1 MEAAGWRMEV
11 NLDRPRITLA
21 SSPIP
26 LRVSRSPLSSGG
38 GAGSHSSLYFS
49 KIWRGSGQH
58 DGLKQ
63 QHIVDF
69 LTGKLRAPST
79 DPKSKKGPPRWKTR
93 SAACGVARLIL
104 HYGEQLDE
112 ALANDWPM
120 EELPTLPEV
129 CGAQTKRIAQL
140 ESQLAAANLQVAK
153 VIDAHRKI
161 KERSAAASKA
171 RTAAGRALKESVAA
185 ARADATRQ
193 TEARFQQRHTK
204 EMDAL
209 ELTFDEALTESQAA
223 ERRAEAELEQA
234 QAELV
239 ELEQSRME
247 LDEARDEAQAALD
260 AKVELNRL
268 RNTANAAKRTALDA
282 CEKAEELAE
291 KRLRRA
297 NFPIRASVVSY
308 SVSLAGLET
317 TLLCLELCPMGWK

>member
-1 MEAAGWRMEV
+1 MCG
-11 NLDRPRITLA
+11 
-21 SSPIP
+21 IP
-26 LRVSRSPLSSGG
+26 ALQRGRRQLS
-38 GAGSHSSLYFS
+38 LLLLLFS

-58 DGLKQ
+58 DGLNE
-63 QHIVDF
+63 HHLRDL
-69 LTGKLRAPST
+69 LTGKLQAPST
-79 DPKSKKGPPRWKTR
+79 DPKSKKGPPRWRTR

-140 ESQLAAANLQVAK
+140 ESQLAAANLQVTK
-153 VIDAHRKI
+153 VVEAHRKI

-171 RTAAGRALKESVAA
+171 RTTAGRALKESVAA
-185 ARADATRQ
+185 ARADATQ
-193 TEARFQQRHTK
+193 QAEKRFEQRHTK

-268 RNTANAAKRTALDA
+268 RNTANAAKRTASDA
-282 CEKAEELAE
+282 CEKARRRLQRSGCGGPR
-291 KRLRRA
+291 RLRNSWAMQGQSSPSTPSTTAQRSR
-297 NFPIRASVVSY
+297 PSASTRRSAR
-308 SVSLAGLET
+308 SLR
-317 TLLCLELCPMGWK
+317 